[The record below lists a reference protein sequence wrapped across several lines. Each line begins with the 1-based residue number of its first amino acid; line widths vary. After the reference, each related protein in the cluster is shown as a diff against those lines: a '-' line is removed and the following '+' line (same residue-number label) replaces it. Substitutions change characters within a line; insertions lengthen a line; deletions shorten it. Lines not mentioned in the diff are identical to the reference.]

1 MLQHQRVDLRVGLF
15 LFRDG
20 VSESQFQECLEV
32 EFTAFK
38 RVRAFFFTP
47 SSVLPRTIVLPLSC
61 SVPCV
66 IPFLRMLTYSSCIP
80 GLRRSRGRVQSG
92 DHIHRC
98 PEAPQ
103 HALLSSGQRQV
114 AQWKR
119 STRYVSSPAPE
130 LHLSFIV
137 CYWKHQR
144 AQNRVCEVIVLTG
157 FRMLLHLYSC

>member
-1 MLQHQRVDLRVGLF
+1 VKASFRSVWKSSSQPLRGCVH
-15 LFRDG
+15 
-20 VSESQFQECLEV
+20 
-32 EFTAFK
+32 
-38 RVRAFFFTP
+38 FFTP
-47 SSVLPRTIVLPLSC
+47 SSSNTLAPVSF
-61 SVPCV
+61 S
-66 IPFLRMLTYSSCIP
+66 FLRMLTYSRYIT
-80 GLRRSRGRVQSG
+80 GLRRSRGRIQPG

-130 LHLSFIV
+130 LHLSLIA
-137 CYWKHQR
+137 CYENHQC